1 MKNFPTKMTK
11 TRPKMPAIANTKP
24 DATLFCRNDV
34 LALTGIVG
42 GAGIEDDS
50 TTTVVC
56 VTGSGV
62 KELEL
67 LSVEWV
73 EDKVEETMETLLDE
87 LTDLGCD
94 EVELDDEVALEL
106 AEVLLVKLP
115 GSRGSKGPSLGRIPS
130 KA

>member
-1 MKNFPTKMTK
+1 MGEAFVSWLPYPRLLLFTFSKSLRPKVTGSKETASRINRLFLLRLMKNVPTKMTK

-67 LSVEWV
+67 LGVE
-73 EDKVEETMETLLDE
+73 
-87 LTDLGCD
+87 
-94 EVELDDEVALEL
+94 
-106 AEVLLVKLP
+106 
-115 GSRGSKGPSLGRIPS
+115 
-130 KA
+130 